1 MADEPEADREDR
13 PHLDRRGFLKGAA
26 LGTAALAAA
35 GGAQDA
41 AAQRRP
47 AVPPPDSATAQAETG
62 GPVPPTPSIVVEHP
76 QSDYMADILES
87 LGFDYVAANPGSSF
101 DAIQESIVNYKH
113 NRQPQFLTCCHEESA
128 VAMAHGYAKIAGKP
142 MAVLLHGVIGVQ
154 HGSMAIYNAYGD
166 RVPVYLMA
174 GLGRNAVRAHAA
186 TDMAAMV
193 RDYVKWDHQPISL
206 GDFASSAV
214 QAYRLGMTPPTGPTL
229 LVVDLDLQTAPLP
242 KRPPPL
248 PPVTLPKPP
257 AADAGSL
264 REIARRLVAAENP
277 KIRCGRVARTD
288 EGIALLVELAE
299 LLEAPVDGGRDR
311 VNFPSRH
318 PLAGSGSGDAD
329 VVLNLETSGRTPSAS
344 SGSQL
349 TISSEELMVTGN
361 FDITPRPAQGELIV
375 AADAQSS
382 LPGLIDEV
390 RRLITRERR
399 RAFAARGKRTAQ
411 ANVAQRVA
419 DLQQAGAGWDASP
432 ISVPRL
438 CATLWD
444 LIKNED
450 WSLVSPQGFISGWP
464 SRMWRMEKHYHY
476 IGAQGAGGMGYG
488 APASVGAA
496 LANRAHGRLS
506 VNIQT
511 DGDMCYAPAVLWTAA
526 HHRIPLLTV
535 MHNNR
540 AYHQEVMFMQRMAG
554 WHNRG
559 ADRARIGTTLTDPAI
574 DYAQMAR
581 SFGVHGEGPI
591 SDPRELRGALQRGIE
606 RVKKGEPVLIDVLTQ
621 PR

>member
-1 MADEPEADREDR
+1 MSEEQPDRQDR
-13 PHLDRRGFLKGAA
+13 PRLDRRGFLKGAA

-35 GGAQDA
+35 GGGEQL
-41 AAQRRP
+41 AAQTRP
-47 AVPPPDSATAQAETG
+47 SAPPPDQAELAAETG

-76 QSDYMADILES
+76 QSDYMVDIIKS
-87 LGFDYVAANPGSSF
+87 FKFDYVAANPGSSF
-101 DAIQESIVNYKH
+101 DAIQESIINYGD
-113 NRQPQFLTCCHEESA
+113 NRAPEFLTCCHEESA

-166 RVPVYLMA
+166 RVPVYLIA

-186 TDMAAMV
+186 TDMAAIV

-229 LVVDLDLQTAPLP
+229 LVVDLDLQTAPLA
-242 KRPPPL
+242 KKPPPL
-248 PPVTLPKPP
+248 PQVTLPKPP
-257 AADAGSL
+257 AADIGSL

-277 KIRCGRVARTD
+277 KIHCGRVARSD

-318 PLAGSGSGDAD
+318 PLAGAGAGDAD
-329 VVLNLETSGRTPSAS
+329 LILNLETGGRAS
-344 SGSQL
+344 SGARSEL

-361 FDITPRPAQGELIV
+361 FDITPRPARGDLVV
-375 AADAQSS
+375 AADAQAS

-399 RAFAARGKRTAQ
+399 RAFAARGKQTAQ
-411 ANVAQRVA
+411 ANVAQRIR
-419 DLQQAGAGWDASP
+419 DLQHAGAGWDASP
-432 ISVPRL
+432 ISVARL
-438 CATLWD
+438 CAELWD
-444 LIKNED
+444 LIENED

-476 IGAQGAGGMGYG
+476 IGGQGAGGMGYG

-540 AYHQEVMFMQRMAG
+540 AYHQEVMFMQRMSG

-574 DYAQMAR
+574 DYAKMAQ

-591 SDPRELRGALQRGIE
+591 SDPRDLRAALQRGIE
-606 RVKKGEPVLIDVLTQ
+606 HVKKGEPALIDVLTQ